1 MALVN
6 AMLNELQAA
15 QNAQRAQE
23 ALGRERKKAA
33 DEAAKAALKVEN
45 LAKNLAKTFDPEY
58 ALKIRLEQIEE
69 AARQQPDIVTG
80 DVRARAEGIPASP
93 KPEPVDCGA
102 AGLPDADPPAN
113 RA

>member
-33 DEAAKAALKVEN
+33 DEAAKAAIKAEN

-58 ALKIRLEQIEE
+58 ALKVRLEDIEK
-69 AARQQPDIVTG
+69 ARSHLERLFGKDKAVEI
-80 DVRARAEGIPASP
+80 RHSS
-93 KPEPVDCGA
+93 KPEA
-102 AGLPDADPPAN
+102 
-113 RA
+113 